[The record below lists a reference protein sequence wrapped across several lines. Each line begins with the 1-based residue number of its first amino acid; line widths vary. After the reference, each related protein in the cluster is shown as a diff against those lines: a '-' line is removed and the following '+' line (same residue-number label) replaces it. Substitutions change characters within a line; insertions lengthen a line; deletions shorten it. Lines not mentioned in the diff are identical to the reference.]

1 MHTAA
6 RPRVRVH
13 LVVLWTLFTAAV
25 LTGLVLSLRF
35 SHRIAPLLDVV
46 TDR

>member
-1 MHTAA
+1 MNIVA
-6 RPRVRVH
+6 RPRVRVP

-25 LTGLVLSLRF
+25 LTGIVLSLRY
-35 SHRIAPLLDVV
+35 SHRIAPLLDVL

>member
-1 MHTAA
+1 MTTAA
-6 RPRVRVH
+6 GPRVRVRQ
-13 LVVLWTLFTAAV
+13 VVLWTAFTAV
-25 LTGLVLSLRF
+25 VVTGLVLSLRF